1 MKKVCRREFI
11 IRGMRC
17 AGCARSLEQ
26 KLSALPVKDLYV
38 NYASGILAFDAP
50 VSVVSDSEVFA
61 AVGKAGFKAELPA
74 VDFASELAKERKET
88 RRELISFITAFVF
101 TVLLTVTAHAHIGGS
116 LSGVMQIVFLLPVL
130 LGGRRF
136 FIGGI
141 PALLR
146 GTPNMDSL
154 ISCGAGAGIIYS
166 VILMAGSGG
175 HLHFDAAAMIISL
188 VMLGK
193 MIEASARRRAS
204 GTMREL
210 LMLTP
215 EKALLVTPGGDRE
228 VAVTELKK
236 GDIVRVRQGERFP
249 ADGVVRSGSG
259 DVNESMLTGEP
270 LPVAKNAGDIV
281 SGGTLN
287 SDGIFEVSVTGTGK
301 ESVLGRIIHL
311 VSEAQGSRPPVA
323 ALADKVSGIFT
334 WMIIGAALLTALIWF
349 FAGAAPGEILN
360 YALSVLVA
368 ACPCALGLATPI
380 ALIAGLGRAADF
392 GILIK
397 NGTVLEKAARIGRV
411 IFDKTG
417 TLTSGVPELK
427 KIFIPAGTAMDE
439 NDVLKAA
446 GCAER
451 NSTHPLAGAVVAAAE
466 QRGIDTGCGVTDFIY
481 VPGRGI
487 ECRFD
492 GKMWLFGNEKLM
504 AEKNT
509 VIPEL
514 PEGFAGTT
522 LIYCAC
528 EGEICAVF
536 GIGDAIRA
544 EAAECVSRLSASG
557 VRTFMLTGDNQAAAA
572 AVAAELHLDGFRAE
586 LLPDEKL
593 EFIRTMQE
601 NSDGND
607 LTAMVGDGIN
617 DAPALA
623 QADVG
628 IAVGS
633 GSAAALESAEMVLLR
648 SDLREVPRALELS
661 KAAFRV
667 IKQNLF
673 WAFFYNFTA
682 IPLAA
687 GVWHIVCG
695 SSLNPVICAGAMA
708 ASSLTVVF
716 NALRLRRIRI

>member
-1 MKKVCRREFI
+1 MKKVFRREFI

-17 AGCARSLEQ
+17 AGCARSLEH

-38 NYASGILAFDAP
+38 NFASGRVVFDAP
-50 VSVVSDSEVFA
+50 PSVVSDSEIFE
-61 AVGKAGFKAELPA
+61 AVAKAGFKAELPA
-74 VDFASELAKERKET
+74 ADFASELAEERKEA
-88 RRELISFITAFVF
+88 RNELFSFITAFVF
-101 TVLLTVTAHAHIGGS
+101 TVLLTVASYAHIGGRN
-116 LSGVMQIVFLLPVL
+116 LSVALQIAFLLPVL
-130 LGGRRF
+130 WGGRRF
-136 FIGGI
+136 FVSGV
-141 PALLR
+141 PSLLR

-166 VILMAGSGG
+166 VILLARGGGGG
-175 HLHFDAAAMIISL
+175 HLHFDAAAMIITL

-193 MIEASARRRAS
+193 MVEASARRRAS
-204 GTMREL
+204 GTMRAL
-210 LMLTP
+210 LMLAP
-215 EKALLVTPGGDRE
+215 EKAVLVTPGGDRE
-228 VAVTELKK
+228 VAVSELKK

-249 ADGVVRSGSG
+249 ADGIVKSGCG

-270 LPVAKNAGDIV
+270 LPVTKNAGDMV

-287 SDGIFEVSVTGTGK
+287 ADGVFEVTVTGTGR

-323 ALADKVSGIFT
+323 VLADKVSGVFT
-334 WMIIGAALLTALIWF
+334 WIILGAASFTALIWF
-349 FAGAAPGEILN
+349 FAGAASGEILN
-360 YALSVLVA
+360 YALSVLVV

-397 NGTVLEKAARIGRV
+397 NGTVLEKAARVETV

-417 TLTSGVPELK
+417 TLTSGIPELK
-427 KIFIPAGTAMDE
+427 KIFIFDGASISE
-439 NDVLKAA
+439 SEVLRAA

-466 QRGIDTGCGVTDFIY
+466 KRGIDLSAVITDFIS

-487 ECRFD
+487 GCRFD
-492 GKMWLFGNEKLM
+492 GKVWLFGNEKLM
-504 AEKNT
+504 ADRD
-509 VIPEL
+509 ILLPEL
-514 PEGFAGTT
+514 PEGFKGMT

-528 EGEICAVF
+528 DGKICAVS
-536 GIGDAIRA
+536 GIGDTVRS
-544 EAAECVSRLSASG
+544 EAAECIAKLSAAG
-557 VRTFMLTGDNQAAAA
+557 MRTFMLTGDNYP
-572 AVAAELHLDGFRAE
+572 AAERVASELHPDGFKAE

-593 EFIRTMQE
+593 EIIRTIQE
-601 NSDGND
+601 NSGGRV

-633 GSAAALESAEMVLLR
+633 GSAAALESADMVLLR

-661 KAAFRV
+661 RATFRV

-687 GVWHIVCG
+687 GVWHIHRRPQCIETAPYPH
-695 SSLNPVICAGAMA
+695 LN
-708 ASSLTVVF
+708 
-716 NALRLRRIRI
+716 